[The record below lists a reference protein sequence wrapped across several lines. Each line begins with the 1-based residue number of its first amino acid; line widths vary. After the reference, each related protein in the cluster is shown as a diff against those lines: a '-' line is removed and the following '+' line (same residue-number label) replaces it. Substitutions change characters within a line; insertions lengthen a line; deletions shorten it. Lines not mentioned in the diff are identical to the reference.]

1 MFVRRRRQS
10 IPALPVA
17 AASGNSITASAPG
30 GQRHARAAVFVS
42 DGRKT
47 ALHEIAA
54 HHDKDGVSAGKA
66 ARFVHMILMAA
77 VEWVIFCNKAGYF
90 QGKAPF

>member
-1 MFVRRRRQS
+1 MYGAGGKVFRAPGRGGQRQLDYGVR
-10 IPALPVA
+10 
-17 AASGNSITASAPG
+17 TG